1 MVRLKILFT
10 GVFLS
15 CFLLPLQGQK
25 KKKAKQI
32 TDTIHYH
39 QFKWRNIGPF
49 RGGRSVAATGVVQ
62 QPHTFYMGSTG
73 GGVWK
78 TEDAGIHW
86 KNVSD
91 GFFKT
96 GTVGAIAVSESD
108 PNVVVVGM
116 GEHPARGV
124 MTSMGDGVY
133 LSTDAGKTWQHK
145 GLDASHHIANI
156 EIDPTDPNIIFVA
169 VQGAQYGPTES
180 RGIYKSTDGGNSW
193 RKVLYVGP
201 TVGAASL
208 SMDKTNP
215 RILYAALWEHQR
227 SPWQMRSGGKKSGL
241 YKSTDGGEHWKKM
254 SQGLPEAFGKAGV
267 SVSRANP
274 NRVFLNLE
282 AAGTKAGVYRSDN
295 AGKSWKQVNKDRVTV
310 ARSWYYMEV
319 FADPTDENTVYVL
332 NAPALKSIDGGK
344 SFQTLPTPHG
354 DNHHLWIHPLNN
366 QIMINANDGGANIS
380 LNGGRSWSSQQNQPT
395 AQFYRVIAD
404 EQVPYHVYGGQQD
417 NSAIGIRSRAYDG
430 GIDWKDWYSVAGCE
444 SAFLAFDPQNPQ
456 TVFGG
461 CYQGILERWNRKTAT
476 SKSIKEYP
484 ELSLGNA
491 PKDFKYRFNWNAPVL
506 TSLQDPNTLYHAG
519 NVVFKSRDQGLS
531 WEAISP
537 DLTRNE
543 KEKQVPG
550 GTPYTNEA
558 AGGEN
563 YNTLMSLAV
572 SPHSENELWAGSDD
586 GLIHL
591 TLDGGK
597 KWENVTPKGL
607 KEGIINSIEL
617 SPFTPGKAYITM
629 MRYKFMDLEPYIYK
643 TEDYGQKW
651 ERINTG
657 IEGAHTFVRV
667 VRADKKVPGLLY
679 AGTET
684 GFYYSINDGESWQ
697 SLQLNLPV
705 VPINDLFIQD
715 NDLIAATAGRSFW
728 ILDDLAPLQKLD
740 IPSEPYLLQPKPSYR
755 TVGGRGRPSGSQ
767 GQNPLPGV
775 ILDYYLPDVQD
786 SMSIKLEIL
795 QNQKA
800 VRTYTNQKIKNFK
813 SWPGGPQKPH
823 ILKAKKGYNRM
834 SWDLRKNPLPAV
846 ENVFVYGSY
855 AGSTAPPGDYTARLT
870 VGATQHEVKIQLKP
884 DPNINATP
892 TAYAEQAA
900 LLDAIDQQI
909 ASIHRTVSDMRGIQD
924 QLQFH
929 LDLLAPHAHYT
940 ELYQKGMVLQEKL
953 IQWERALIQP
963 DQKTFQDVINFN
975 NQLNAEWMHLKGYVD
990 SPDPAVTQGAKD
1002 RFADLQQAW
1011 KASEKALQSLIENEI
1026 ATFNEAYK
1034 ELGIPRLM
1042 LPTTTNQ

>member
-1 MVRLKILFT
+1 MKKFGQLLSWLFVLCT
-10 GVFLS
+10 LAS
-15 CFLLPLQGQK
+15 LHGQK
-25 KKKAKQI
+25 KKIKPDQ
-32 TDTIHYH
+32 DTISYH
-39 QFKWRNIGPF
+39 ALKWRNIGPF
-49 RGGRSVAATGVVQ
+49 RGGRSVASTGVVQ

-86 KNVSD
+86 KNISD

-96 GTVGAIAVSESD
+96 GTVGAIAVAESD

-133 LSTDAGKTWQHK
+133 ISTDAGKTWAHK

-156 EIDPTDPNIIFVA
+156 EIDPTNPKVIFVA

-215 RILYAALWEHQR
+215 RILYAAMWEHQR
-227 SPWQMRSGGKKSGL
+227 TPWQMRSGGKKSGI
-241 YKSTDGGEHWKKM
+241 YKSTDGGEHWEKITK
-254 SQGLPEAFGKAGV
+254 GLPESFGKAGV

-282 AAGTKAGVYRSDN
+282 AEGSLSGVYRSDD

-319 FADPTDENTVYVL
+319 FADPQDENRVYVL

-354 DNHHLWIHPLNN
+354 DNHHLWIHPHNN
-366 QIMINANDGGANIS
+366 QIIINSNDGGANIS

-404 EQVPYHVYGGQQD
+404 KQVPYHVYGGQQD
-417 NSAIGIRSRAYDG
+417 NSAIGIKNRTYDS

-444 SAFLAFDPQNPQ
+444 SAFLAFDPNNPSL
-456 TVFGG
+456 VFGG
-461 CYQGILERWNRKTAT
+461 CYQGIIERWNRKTGT

-491 PKDFKYRFNWNAPVL
+491 PKDFKYRFNWNAPIL
-506 TSLQDPNTLYHAG
+506 TSIQDPNTLYHAG
-519 NVVFKSRDQGLS
+519 NVVFKSTDQGLS
-531 WEAISP
+531 WEVISP

-543 KEKQVPG
+543 KNKQIPG
-550 GTPYTNEA
+550 GAPYTNEA

-572 SPHSENELWAGSDD
+572 SPYSKNELWAGSDD
-586 GLIHL
+586 GLLHL
-591 TLDGGK
+591 TRDGGK
-597 KWENVTPKGL
+597 SWVNITPKGL
-607 KEGIINSIEL
+607 EEGIINSIDL
-617 SPFTPGKAYITM
+617 SPFTPGKAYITV
-629 MRYKFMDLEPYIYK
+629 MRYKFMDLKPYVYK
-643 TEDYGQKW
+643 TEDYGKKW
-651 ERINTG
+651 ERITKG

-684 GFYYSINDGESWQ
+684 GLYYSKNDGALWES
-697 SLQLNLPV
+697 LPLNLPV
-705 VPINDLFIQD
+705 VPINDLYMQD

-728 ILDDLAPLQKLD
+728 ILDNLAPLQKIETPLQPQLLD
-740 IPSEPYLLQPKPSYR
+740 PKPSYR
-755 TVGGRGRPSGSQ
+755 IIGGRGRPSGSQ
-767 GQNPLPGV
+767 GENPLPGV
-775 ILDYYLPDVQD
+775 ILDYYLPKKYD
-786 SMSIKLEIL
+786 SITIKLEIL
-795 QNQKA
+795 QDKN
-800 VRTYTNQKIKNFK
+800 VIRTYTNQKHKDFK
-813 SWPGGPQKPH
+813 SWPGGPQKS
-823 ILKAKKGYNRM
+823 IVLSSKKGYNRM
-834 SWDLRKNPLPAV
+834 SWDLRKDPLPAV
-846 ENVFVYGSY
+846 EKVFVYGSY

-870 VGATQHEVKIQLKP
+870 VGARQQEVAIQLLA
-884 DPNINATP
+884 DPNIKASA

-900 LLDAIDQQI
+900 LLDAIDSQI
-909 ASIHRTVSDMRGIQD
+909 AMLHNTVSDMRSIQK
-924 QLQFH
+924 QLRFH
-929 LDLLAPHAHYT
+929 MDLLAPHSDYAPLHK
-940 ELYQKGMVLQEKL
+940 KGKDLLEKL
-953 IQWERALIQP
+953 TQWERTLIQP

-975 NQLNAEWMHLKGYVD
+975 NKLNAEWMHLKGYVD

-1002 RFADLQQAW
+1002 RFNDLQQEW
-1011 KASEKALQSLIENEI
+1011 KDAKKALQNLIDNEI
-1026 ATFNEAYK
+1026 ATFNQAYK
-1034 ELGIPRLM
+1034 ELNIPSLIV
-1042 LPTTTNQ
+1042 PTATHQ